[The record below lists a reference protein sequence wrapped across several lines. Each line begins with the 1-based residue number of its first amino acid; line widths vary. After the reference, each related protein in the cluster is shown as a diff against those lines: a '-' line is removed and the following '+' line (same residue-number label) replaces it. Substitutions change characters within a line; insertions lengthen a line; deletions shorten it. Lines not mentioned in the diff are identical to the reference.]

1 MSTSRTNRWRA
12 PDGFRRATPIG
23 PASGR
28 RLTTYRRNLLGS
40 KEFFFF
46 GSDAVE
52 AKALEA
58 YKKAQKSAEGALD
71 NISWAAHTGKGL
83 LFSGNKETPSNVI
96 NLVGCLQTTYK
107 RSDGIVLTRRTVP
120 RFRARG

>member
-1 MSTSRTNRWRA
+1 METDVQRIKREERGDSNSL
-12 PDGFRRATPIG
+12 P
-23 PASGR
+23 
-28 RLTTYRRNLLGS
+28 RNLLGS

-46 GSDAVE
+46 GSEAVE

-83 LFSGNKETPSNVI
+83 LFSGDKKAPSNVI
-96 NLVGCLQTTYK
+96 NLV
-107 RSDGIVLTRRTVP
+107 RSAPANANAATI
-120 RFRARG
+120 